1 MQPLKEHFKLYQAK
15 KQWLVC
21 SASLLLAL
29 SAGIVAHADV
39 TSTTTMTSDSTQQ
52 VIVPVSELPAT
63 TVEEP
68 ANPQPTV
75 TTNNTG
81 NAETVSIPS
90 TDLAA
95 STTDHQ
101 STQVPGPS

>member
-21 SASLLLAL
+21 GASLLLAL

-63 TVEEP
+63 T
-68 ANPQPTV
+68 
-75 TTNNTG
+75 G
-81 NAETVSIPS
+81 
-90 TDLAA
+90 
-95 STTDHQ
+95 
-101 STQVPGPS
+101 